1 MHIFYNWHLTLYF
14 VHFRAG
20 KKGGWL
26 VGRLI
31 LAKIIFENY
40 FLYRRI
46 NTVDVHVQSCN
57 LINKVRK

>member
-1 MHIFYNWHLTLYF
+1 MCGWVCIFR
-14 VHFRAG
+14 VG

-26 VGRLI
+26 VGWLVGRLI
-31 LAKIIFENY
+31 PTKIIFENY

-57 LINKVRK
+57 RINKVRK